1 METGDVT
8 QKENKKKRGRKR
20 KDEVKEKKE
29 IKEQNK
35 FIIDV
40 GRNSEEREL
49 IMSVLRQANEKDFGK
64 EIQLKDV
71 LILLLPKLNSK
82 DIEKLQ
88 ENCLSDKE
96 KIRMAH
102 VEFNKK
108 NNTELSF
115 EEFLIK
121 RLGIS

>member
-1 METGDVT
+1 MEMVNVI
-8 QKENKKKRGRKR
+8 QIENKKKRGRKR

-29 IKEQNK
+29 IKDQNK

-40 GRNSEEREL
+40 NRNPEEKEL
-49 IMSVLRQANEKDFGK
+49 ILNVLRQANEKDFGR

-71 LILLLPKLNSK
+71 LILLMSKLNSK

-96 KIRMAH
+96 RIRKAH
-102 VEFNKK
+102 NEFNKK

-115 EEFLIK
+115 DEFLIR